1 MIEIISG
8 EKGKGKTKEL
18 LGKVNES
25 IASISGNIVYLD
37 KSQKHMY
44 ELNNRVRLINVM
56 DYLIDNCDEFLGFIC
71 GIVSQD
77 NDLEEMYLDS
87 FLTIASIGSDEELNH
102 AIQKLDMISEK
113 FNVKFVLSVSKNE
126 ADLTDLAKA
135 VHTKNCRITYSLS
148 CVPHFLCADT
158 SAVCR

>member
-18 LGKVNES
+18 LSRVN
-25 IASISGNIVYLD
+25 ASVASASGNLVYLD

-44 ELNNRVRLINVM
+44 ELNNRVRLINVT
-56 DYLIDNCDEFLGFIC
+56 DYPLDDCDQFLGFIC

-87 FLTIASIGSDEELNH
+87 FLTIAQIDTDEEICG
-102 AIQKLDMISEK
+102 AISKLDVISEK
-113 FNVKFVLSVSKNE
+113 YNVKFVLSVSRNE
-126 ADLTDLAKA
+126 KDLPESARAKI
-135 VHTKNCRITYSLS
+135 VISL
-148 CVPHFLCADT
+148 
-158 SAVCR
+158 